1 MGFTV
6 APHTT
11 VCYNGEQKDKHQQSA
26 HVARQETP
34 RGTDMLDM
42 WNDMLNNAIAN
53 NDEWIAAE
61 RRQAKREAAADNDT
75 NLLDAMASN
84 ELVRVKESGI
94 PGVVACNF
102 TRKAFYKG
110 AWDAQTVRARG
121 LFLDKNTGEVVAR
134 GYDKFFNVGQ
144 SGAPA
149 TIRDLATEAT
159 REAQDNEH
167 YNVTMRKKHNGF
179 LAIVAAVNGNLVVLS
194 KSGVTAYSREAERIL
209 RAQIGDAGC
218 ERLRRILDNN
228 NLSATFECIS
238 RRDPHMV
245 YYTKDEM
252 IFLDFIH
259 NTPDYD
265 PVPLDAAF
273 TTIRTVDPL
282 MPVAESKT
290 LAYWWMWEN
299 ATDLAGI
306 ITRMADRASH
316 EHAEGYVVSY
326 GDGRMAKIK
335 TEWYTRA
342 KWLRPMVQNAI
353 LRDNYE
359 PSKRESAEITRMRKL
374 LTDAGVLSRD
384 YAERMGMIVE
394 DVTGDAI
401 TLDYPEWL
409 RVNRTLLDESGYF
422 AGGDN
427 N

>member
-1 MGFTV
+1 
-6 APHTT
+6 
-11 VCYNGEQKDKHQQSA
+11 
-26 HVARQETP
+26 
-34 RGTDMLDM
+34 MLDL
-42 WNDMLNNAIAN
+42 WNDMLNNAVAN
-53 NDEWIAAE
+53 NDERIEAE
-61 RRQAKREAAADNDT
+61 RRRAKREATAGNGT
-75 NLLDAMASN
+75 NLLNEMASN

-144 SGAPA
+144 SGAPS
-149 TIRDLATEAT
+149 TIRDLATEAA
-159 REAQDNEH
+159 REARDNER
-167 YNVTMRKKHNGF
+167 YNVTLRKKHNGF
-179 LAIVAAVNGNLVVLS
+179 LAIVAAVNGNLTVLS
-194 KSGVTAYSREAERIL
+194 KSGITAYSREAERIL

-218 ERLRRILDNN
+218 ERLRRVLADSNM
-228 NLSATFECIS
+228 SATFECIS
-238 RRDPHMV
+238 KRDPHMV
-245 YYTKDEM
+245 YYTKGEM

-259 NTPDYD
+259 NAPDYD

-273 TTIRTVDPL
+273 TVIRTVDPL

-299 ATDLAGI
+299 ATDLAKI
-306 ITRMADRASH
+306 ITRMAEKASH
-316 EHAEGYVVSY
+316 EHSEGYVISY

-335 TEWYTRA
+335 TRWYTRA

-353 LRDNYE
+353 LRDDYE

-374 LTDAGVLSRD
+374 LMDAGVLSHD
-384 YAERMGMIVE
+384 YAERMGMLTP

-409 RVNRTLLDESGYF
+409 RVNRMLLDESGYF
-422 AGGDN
+422 ADSGN

>member
-1 MGFTV
+1 MTNN
-6 APHTT
+6 T
-11 VCYNGEQKDKHQQSA
+11 N
-26 HVARQETP
+26 
-34 RGTDMLDM
+34 LL
-42 WNDMLNNAIAN
+42 NDMLNN
-53 NDEWIAAE
+53 D
-61 RRQAKREAAADNDT
+61 
-75 NLLDAMASN
+75 
-84 ELVRVKESGI
+84 LVRVKESGV

-110 AWDAQTVRARG
+110 AWDEQTIRARG
-121 LFLDKNTGEVVAR
+121 LFLDKNTGAVVAR

-149 TIRDLATEAT
+149 TIRDLATEAA
-159 REAQDNEH
+159 REARDNEH
-167 YNVTMRKKHNGF
+167 YNVTLRKKHNGF
-179 LAIVAAVNGNLVVLS
+179 LAIVSTIGGNLVVLS
-194 KSGVTAYSREAERIL
+194 KSGITAYSREAERIL
-209 RAQIGDAGC
+209 RDQIGDAGC
-218 ERLRRILDNN
+218 ERLRRVLADN

-238 RRDPHMV
+238 KRDPHMV

-259 NTPDYD
+259 NAPDYD

-273 TTIRTVDPL
+273 TTIRAVDPL
-282 MPVAESKT
+282 MPFAESKT
-290 LAYWWMWEN
+290 LGYWWMWEN
-299 ATDLAGI
+299 DTDLANI

-335 TEWYTRA
+335 TEWYKRA
-342 KWLRPMVQNAI
+342 KWLRSMVQNAI

-359 PSKRESAEITRMRKL
+359 PGKRESAEITRMRAL
-374 LTDAGVLSRD
+374 LMDAGVLSRD

-409 RVNRTLLDESGYF
+409 RVNRDVLDESGYF

>member
-1 MGFTV
+1 
-6 APHTT
+6 
-11 VCYNGEQKDKHQQSA
+11 
-26 HVARQETP
+26 
-34 RGTDMLDM
+34 MLDM
-42 WNDMLNNAIAN
+42 WNDMLNNAISN

-61 RRQAKREAAADNDT
+61 RRQAKREAAAHNDT
-75 NLLDAMASN
+75 NLLNEMASN
-84 ELVRVKESGI
+84 DLVRVKESGV

-121 LFLDKNTGEVVAR
+121 LFLDKNTGAVVAR
-134 GYDKFFNVGQ
+134 GYDKFFNIGQ
-144 SGAPA
+144 SGAPS
-149 TIRDLATEAT
+149 TIRDLATEAA
-159 REAQDNEH
+159 REARDNEC

-179 LAIVAAVNGNLVVLS
+179 LAIVATINGKLVVLS
-194 KSGVTAYSREAERIL
+194 KNGITAYSREAERIL
-209 RAQIGDAGC
+209 REQIGDAGC
-218 ERLRRILDNN
+218 ERLRRVLADN

-238 RRDPHMV
+238 KRDPHMV

-259 NTPDYD
+259 NAPDYD

-273 TTIRTVDPL
+273 TTIRAVDPL
-282 MPVAESKT
+282 MPFAESKT

-299 ATDLAGI
+299 DTDLANI

-335 TEWYTRA
+335 TEWYKRA
-342 KWLRPMVQNAI
+342 KWLRSMVQNAI
-353 LRDNYE
+353 LRDKYE
-359 PSKRESAEITRMRKL
+359 PGKRESTEITRMRTL

-384 YAERMGMIVE
+384 YAERMGMLTT

-409 RVNRTLLDESGYF
+409 RVNRMLLDESGYF

>member
-1 MGFTV
+1 
-6 APHTT
+6 
-11 VCYNGEQKDKHQQSA
+11 
-26 HVARQETP
+26 
-34 RGTDMLDM
+34 MLDM

-61 RRQAKREAAADNDT
+61 RRQAKREAAAHNDT
-75 NLLDAMASN
+75 NLLNEMASN
-84 ELVRVKESGI
+84 DLVRVKESGV

-121 LFLDKNTGEVVAR
+121 LFLDKSTGEVVAR
-134 GYDKFFNVGQ
+134 GYDKFFNIGQ
-144 SGAPA
+144 SGAPS
-149 TIRDLATEAT
+149 TIRDLATEAA
-159 REAQDNEH
+159 REARDNEC

-179 LAIVAAVNGNLVVLS
+179 LAIVSTIGGNLTVLS
-194 KSGVTAYSREAERIL
+194 KSGITAYSREAERIL
-209 RAQIGDAGC
+209 REQIGDAGC
-218 ERLRRILDNN
+218 ERLRRVLADN

-238 RRDPHMV
+238 KRDPHMV
-245 YYTKDEM
+245 YYAKDEM

-259 NTPDYD
+259 NAPDYD
-265 PVPLDAAF
+265 PVPFDAAF
-273 TTIRTVDPL
+273 TTIRAVDPS
-282 MPVAESKT
+282 MPVAESKI

-299 ATDLAGI
+299 AADLASI
-306 ITRMADRASH
+306 ITRMADRASS

-342 KWLRPMVQNAI
+342 KWLRSMVQNAI

-359 PSKRESAEITRMRKL
+359 AGKRESAEITRMRAL
-374 LTDAGVLSRD
+374 LVDAGVLSRD
-384 YAERMGMIVE
+384 YAERMGMLIE

-409 RVNRTLLDESGYF
+409 RVNRMLLDESGYF
-422 AGGDN
+422 ADGDN

>member
-1 MGFTV
+1 
-6 APHTT
+6 
-11 VCYNGEQKDKHQQSA
+11 
-26 HVARQETP
+26 
-34 RGTDMLDM
+34 MLDM

-53 NDEWIAAE
+53 DDERRAAE

-75 NLLDAMASN
+75 NLLNEMASN
-84 ELVRVKESGI
+84 DLVRVKESGV

-121 LFLDKNTGEVVAR
+121 LFLDKNTGAVVAR
-134 GYDKFFNVGQ
+134 GYDKFFNIGQ

-149 TIRDLATEAT
+149 TIRDLATEAA
-159 REAQDNEH
+159 REARDNEH
-167 YNVTMRKKHNGF
+167 YNVTLRKKHNGF
-179 LAIVAAVNGNLVVLS
+179 LAIVSAIGGNLTVLS
-194 KSGVTAYSREAERIL
+194 KSGITAYSREAERIL
-209 RAQIGDAGC
+209 REQIGDAGC
-218 ERLRRILDNN
+218 ERLRRVLADN

-238 RRDPHMV
+238 KRDPHMV

-259 NTPDYD
+259 NVPDYD

-273 TTIRTVDPL
+273 TTIRAVDPS

-290 LAYWWMWEN
+290 LAYCWMWEN
-299 ATDLAGI
+299 AADLANI
-306 ITRMADRASH
+306 ITRMAEKASR
-316 EHAEGYVVSY
+316 EHAEGYVISY
-326 GDGRMAKIK
+326 GDGHMAKIK

-359 PSKRESAEITRMRKL
+359 PGKRESAEITRMREL
-374 LTDAGVLSRD
+374 LVDAGVLSRD
-384 YAERMGMIVE
+384 YAERMGMLVE

-422 AGGDN
+422 AGGDSN
-427 N
+427 

>member
-1 MGFTV
+1 MERRKKNT
-6 APHTT
+6 
-11 VCYNGEQKDKHQQSA
+11 NNA
-26 HVARQETP
+26 HMAHPTAK
-34 RGTDMLDM
+34 RGDTMNDILNM

-53 NDEWIAAE
+53 DDERRAAE
-61 RRQAKREAAADNDT
+61 RRQEKCEASADSGT
-75 NLLDAMASN
+75 NLLNEMASN

-110 AWDAQTVRARG
+110 AWDEQTVRARG
-121 LFLDKNTGEVVAR
+121 LFLDKNTGAVVAR
-134 GYDKFFNVGQ
+134 GYDKFFNIGQ

-149 TIRDLATEAT
+149 TIRDFATDAA
-159 REAQDNEH
+159 REARDNER
-167 YNVTMRKKHNGF
+167 YNVTLRKKHNGF
-179 LAIVAAVNGNLVVLS
+179 LAIVSAINGNLTVLS
-194 KSGVTAYSREAERIL
+194 KSGITAYSREAERIL
-209 RAQIGDAGC
+209 REQVGDAGC
-218 ERLRRILDNN
+218 ERLRRVLADNN
-228 NLSATFECIS
+228 MSATFECIS
-238 RRDPHMV
+238 KRDPHMV

-259 NTPDYD
+259 NATDYD
-265 PVPLDAAF
+265 PVPLDTAF
-273 TTIRTVDPL
+273 TVIRSVDPL
-282 MPVAESKT
+282 MPVAESKI

-299 ATDLAGI
+299 NTDLANI
-306 ITRMADRASH
+306 ITRMAERTSR
-316 EHAEGYVVSY
+316 EHSEGYVISY

-335 TEWYTRA
+335 TKWYTRA

-359 PSKRESAEITRMRKL
+359 PTKRESAEITRMRVL
-374 LTDAGVLSRD
+374 LTGAGVLSHD
-384 YAERMGMIVE
+384 YAERMGMLVE

>member
-1 MGFTV
+1 
-6 APHTT
+6 
-11 VCYNGEQKDKHQQSA
+11 
-26 HVARQETP
+26 
-34 RGTDMLDM
+34 MLDM
-42 WNDMLNNAIAN
+42 WNDMLNSAIAN
-53 NDEWIAAE
+53 NDERRAAE
-61 RRQAKREAAADNDT
+61 RRQAKREAAADDDT

-84 ELVRVKESGI
+84 DLVRVKESGV

-110 AWDAQTVRARG
+110 VWDAQTVRARG
-121 LFLDKNTGEVVAR
+121 LFLDKNTGAVVAR
-134 GYDKFFNVGQ
+134 GYDKFFNIGQ

-149 TIRDLATEAT
+149 TIRDLATDAA
-159 REAQDNEH
+159 REARDNEC
-167 YNVTMRKKHNGF
+167 YNVTLRKKHNGF
-179 LAIVAAVNGNLVVLS
+179 LAIVSTINGNLTVLS
-194 KSGVTAYSREAERIL
+194 KSGITAYSCEAERIL

-218 ERLRRILDNN
+218 ERLRRVLADNN
-228 NLSATFECIS
+228 MSATFECIS
-238 RRDPHMV
+238 KRDPHMV

-252 IFLDFIH
+252 IFLDFI
-259 NTPDYD
+259 NNAPDYD

-273 TTIRTVDPL
+273 TTIRAVDPS
-282 MPVAESKT
+282 MPVAESKI

-299 ATDLAGI
+299 AADLANI
-306 ITRMADRASH
+306 ITRMAEKASR
-316 EHAEGYVVSY
+316 EHSEGYVISY

-359 PSKRESAEITRMRKL
+359 PGKRESAEITRMRAL
-374 LTDAGVLSRD
+374 LMDAGVLSRD
-384 YAERMGMIVE
+384 YAERMGMLVE

>member
-1 MGFTV
+1 
-6 APHTT
+6 
-11 VCYNGEQKDKHQQSA
+11 
-26 HVARQETP
+26 
-34 RGTDMLDM
+34 MLDM

-61 RRQAKREAAADNDT
+61 RRQAKREATAGNDT
-75 NLLDAMASN
+75 NLLNEMASN
-84 ELVRVKESGI
+84 DLVRVKESGV

-121 LFLDKNTGEVVAR
+121 LFLDKSTGAVVAR
-134 GYDKFFNVGQ
+134 GYDKFFNIGQ
-144 SGAPA
+144 NGAPS
-149 TIRDLATEAT
+149 TIRDLATEAA
-159 REAQDNEH
+159 REARDNEC

-179 LAIVAAVNGNLVVLS
+179 LAIVSAIDGDLTVLS
-194 KSGVTAYSREAERIL
+194 KSGITAYSREAERIL
-209 RAQIGDAGC
+209 RDQIGDAGC
-218 ERLRRILDNN
+218 ERLRRVLADN

-238 RRDPHMV
+238 KRDPHMV

-252 IFLDFIH
+252 IFLDFIY
-259 NTPDYD
+259 NAPDYD
-265 PVPLDAAF
+265 PMPLDAAF
-273 TTIRTVDPL
+273 TVIRAVDPS
-282 MPVAESKT
+282 MPVAESKI

-299 ATDLAGI
+299 GTDLANI

-335 TEWYTRA
+335 TEWYKRA

-359 PSKRESAEITRMRKL
+359 PGKRESAEITRMRKL
-374 LTDAGVLSRD
+374 LMDAGVLSRD
-384 YAERMGMIVE
+384 YAERMGMLVD

-409 RVNRTLLDESGYF
+409 RVNRALLDASGYF

>member
-1 MGFTV
+1 
-6 APHTT
+6 
-11 VCYNGEQKDKHQQSA
+11 
-26 HVARQETP
+26 
-34 RGTDMLDM
+34 MLDM

-53 NDEWIAAE
+53 NDERIAAE
-61 RRQAKREAAADNDT
+61 RRQAKREATAGNGT
-75 NLLDAMASN
+75 NLLNAMAN
-84 ELVRVKESGI
+84 NDLVRVKESGI

-121 LFLDKNTGEVVAR
+121 LFLDKATGKVVAR
-134 GYDKFFNVGQ
+134 GYDKFFNIGQ

-149 TIRDLATEAT
+149 TIRDLATEAA
-159 REAQDNEH
+159 REARDNEC

-179 LAIVAAVNGNLVVLS
+179 LAIVSVISGNLVVLS
-194 KSGVTAYSREAERIL
+194 KSGITAYSREAERIL
-209 RAQIGDAGC
+209 REQIGDAGC
-218 ERLRRILDNN
+218 ERLRRVLADN

-238 RRDPHMV
+238 KRDPHMV
-245 YYTKDEM
+245 YYTKDKM

-273 TTIRTVDPL
+273 TVIRTVDPL
-282 MPVAESKT
+282 MPVAESKI

-299 ATDLAGI
+299 DTDLANI
-306 ITRMADRASH
+306 ITRMAEKASH
-316 EHAEGYVVSY
+316 EHAEGYVISY

-335 TEWYTRA
+335 TRWYTRA

-359 PSKRESAEITRMRKL
+359 PSKRESAEITRMRTL

-384 YAERMGMIVE
+384 YAERMGMLVE

-409 RVNRTLLDESGYF
+409 RVNRDVLDESGYF
-422 AGGDN
+422 ADDN
-427 N
+427 NN

>member
-1 MGFTV
+1 
-6 APHTT
+6 
-11 VCYNGEQKDKHQQSA
+11 
-26 HVARQETP
+26 
-34 RGTDMLDM
+34 MLDM

-75 NLLDAMASN
+75 NLLNEMAN
-84 ELVRVKESGI
+84 NDLVRVKESGV

-121 LFLDKNTGEVVAR
+121 LFLDKNTGAVVAR

-149 TIRDLATEAT
+149 TIRDLATEAA
-159 REAQDNEH
+159 REARDNEH
-167 YNVTMRKKHNGF
+167 YNVTLRKKHNGF
-179 LAIVAAVNGNLVVLS
+179 LAIVSTIGGNLVVLS
-194 KSGVTAYSREAERIL
+194 KSGITAYSREAERIL
-209 RAQIGDAGC
+209 REQIGDAGC
-218 ERLRRILDNN
+218 ERLRRVLADN

-238 RRDPHMV
+238 KRDPHMV
-245 YYTKDEM
+245 YYAKDEM

-259 NTPDYD
+259 NAPDYD
-265 PVPLDAAF
+265 PMPFDAAF
-273 TTIRTVDPL
+273 TVIRAVDPL

-299 ATDLAGI
+299 ADDLAGI
-306 ITRMADRASH
+306 ITRMAERASC
-316 EHAEGYVVSY
+316 EHAEGYVISY

-335 TEWYTRA
+335 ARWYTRA

-353 LRDNYE
+353 LRDDYE
-359 PSKRESAEITRMRKL
+359 PGKRESAEITRMRKL

-384 YAERMGMIVE
+384 YAERMRMLVE
-394 DVTGDAI
+394 DVAGDAI

-409 RVNRTLLDESGYF
+409 RVNRMLLDESGYF
-422 AGGDN
+422 ADSDN

>member
-1 MGFTV
+1 MESRKKNT
-6 APHTT
+6 
-11 VCYNGEQKDKHQQSA
+11 NDA
-26 HVARQETP
+26 HMAHPTAK
-34 RGTDMLDM
+34 RGDTMNDILNM

-53 NDEWIAAE
+53 DDERRAAE
-61 RRQAKREAAADNDT
+61 RRQAKREAVADNGT

-84 ELVRVKESGI
+84 DLVRVKESGV

-121 LFLDKNTGEVVAR
+121 LFLDKNTGAVVAR
-134 GYDKFFNVGQ
+134 GYDKFFNIGQ

-149 TIRDLATEAT
+149 TIRDLATEAE
-159 REAQDNEH
+159 REARDNEC
-167 YNVTMRKKHNGF
+167 YNVTLRKKHNGF
-179 LAIVAAVNGNLVVLS
+179 LAIVATINGNLAVLS
-194 KSGVTAYSREAERIL
+194 KSGITAYSREAERIL
-209 RAQIGDAGC
+209 RNQIGDAGC
-218 ERLRRILDNN
+218 ERLRRVLADN

-238 RRDPHMV
+238 KRDPHMV

-273 TTIRTVDPL
+273 TTIRAVDPS

-299 ATDLAGI
+299 AADLAGI
-306 ITRMADRASH
+306 IARMAERASR
-316 EHAEGYVVSY
+316 EHSEGYVVSY

-342 KWLRPMVQNAI
+342 KWLRSMVQNAI

-359 PSKRESAEITRMRKL
+359 PGKRESAEITRMRSL
-374 LTDAGVLSRD
+374 LVDAGVLSRD
-384 YAERMGMIVE
+384 YAERMGMLVD

-409 RVNRTLLDESGYF
+409 RVNRMLLDESGYF
-422 AGGDN
+422 ADGDN

>member
-1 MGFTV
+1 
-6 APHTT
+6 
-11 VCYNGEQKDKHQQSA
+11 
-26 HVARQETP
+26 
-34 RGTDMLDM
+34 MLDM
-42 WNDMLNNAIAN
+42 WNDMLNSAIAN
-53 NDEWIAAE
+53 NDERRAAE
-61 RRQAKREAAADNDT
+61 RRQAKREAAADDDT

-84 ELVRVKESGI
+84 DLVRVKESGV

-110 AWDAQTVRARG
+110 VWDAQTVRARG
-121 LFLDKNTGEVVAR
+121 LFLDKNTGAVVAR
-134 GYDKFFNVGQ
+134 GYDKFFNIGQ
-144 SGAPA
+144 SGAPS
-149 TIRDLATEAT
+149 TIRDLATEAA
-159 REAQDNEH
+159 REARDNEC

-179 LAIVAAVNGNLVVLS
+179 LAIVSTINGNLTVLS
-194 KSGVTAYSREAERIL
+194 KSGITAYSCEAERIL

-218 ERLRRILDNN
+218 ERLRRVLADNN
-228 NLSATFECIS
+228 MSATFECIS
-238 RRDPHMV
+238 KRDPHMV

-259 NTPDYD
+259 NAPDYD

-273 TTIRTVDPL
+273 TTIRAVDPL
-282 MPVAESKT
+282 MPFAESKT
-290 LAYWWMWEN
+290 LGYWWMWEN
-299 ATDLAGI
+299 GTDLANI
-306 ITRMADRASH
+306 ITRMAEKASR
-316 EHAEGYVVSY
+316 EHSEGYVISY

-359 PSKRESAEITRMRKL
+359 PGKCESAEITRMRAL
-374 LTDAGVLSRD
+374 LMDAGVLSRD
-384 YAERMGMIVE
+384 YAERMGMLVE

>member
-1 MGFTV
+1 
-6 APHTT
+6 
-11 VCYNGEQKDKHQQSA
+11 
-26 HVARQETP
+26 
-34 RGTDMLDM
+34 MLDL
-42 WNDMLNNAIAN
+42 WNDMLNNAVAN
-53 NDEWIAAE
+53 NDERIAAAHP
-61 RRQAKREAAADNDT
+61 QAKRRNAMTNNT
-75 NLLDAMASN
+75 NLLNDMLN
-84 ELVRVKESGI
+84 NDLVRVKESGV

-121 LFLDKNTGEVVAR
+121 LFLDKNTGAVVAR
-134 GYDKFFNVGQ
+134 GYDKFFNIGQ
-144 SGAPA
+144 SGAPS
-149 TIRDLATEAT
+149 TIRDLATEAA

-167 YNVTMRKKHNGF
+167 YNVVLRKKHNGF
-179 LAIVAAVNGNLVVLS
+179 LAIVATINGKLVVLS
-194 KSGVTAYSREAERIL
+194 KSGITAYSREAERIL
-209 RAQIGDAGC
+209 RDQIGDAGC
-218 ERLRRILDNN
+218 ERLRRVLADN

-238 RRDPHMV
+238 KRDPHMV

-259 NTPDYD
+259 NAPDYD

-273 TTIRTVDPL
+273 TVIRAVDPL
-282 MPVAESKT
+282 MPFAESKT

-299 ATDLAGI
+299 DTDLAGI
-306 ITRMADRASH
+306 IARMAERASR
-316 EHAEGYVVSY
+316 EHSEGYVVSY

-335 TEWYTRA
+335 TRWYTRA

-353 LRDNYE
+353 LRDDYE
-359 PSKRESAEITRMRKL
+359 PTKRESAEITRMRAL
-374 LTDAGVLSRD
+374 LMDAGVLSRE
-384 YAERMGMIVE
+384 YAQRMGMLVE

-409 RVNRTLLDESGYF
+409 RVNRALLDESCYF

>member
-1 MGFTV
+1 
-6 APHTT
+6 
-11 VCYNGEQKDKHQQSA
+11 
-26 HVARQETP
+26 
-34 RGTDMLDM
+34 M

-61 RRQAKREAAADNDT
+61 RRQAKREATAGNDT
-75 NLLDAMASN
+75 NLLNEMASN
-84 ELVRVKESGI
+84 DLVRVKESGV

-121 LFLDKNTGEVVAR
+121 LFLDKSTGAVVAR
-134 GYDKFFNVGQ
+134 GYDKFFNIGQ
-144 SGAPA
+144 NGAPS
-149 TIRDLATEAT
+149 TIRDLATEAA
-159 REAQDNEH
+159 REARDNEC

-179 LAIVAAVNGNLVVLS
+179 LAIVSAIDGDLTVLS
-194 KSGVTAYSREAERIL
+194 KSGITAYSREAERIL
-209 RAQIGDAGC
+209 RDQIGDAGC
-218 ERLRRILDNN
+218 ERLRRVLADN

-238 RRDPHMV
+238 KRDPHMV

-252 IFLDFIH
+252 IFLDFIY
-259 NTPDYD
+259 NAPDYD
-265 PVPLDAAF
+265 PMPLDAAF
-273 TTIRTVDPL
+273 TVIRAVDPS
-282 MPVAESKT
+282 MPVAESKI

-299 ATDLAGI
+299 GTDLANI

-335 TEWYTRA
+335 TEWYKRA

-359 PSKRESAEITRMRKL
+359 PGKRESAEITRMRKL
-374 LTDAGVLSRD
+374 LMDAGVLSRD
-384 YAERMGMIVE
+384 YAERMGMLVD

-409 RVNRTLLDESGYF
+409 RVNRALLDASGYF

>member
-1 MGFTV
+1 MESRKTNTNNAHTWRTRQSRKGRNTV
-6 APHTT
+6 N
-11 VCYNGEQKDKHQQSA
+11 VLN
-26 HVARQETP
+26 
-34 RGTDMLDM
+34 M
-42 WNDMLNNAIAN
+42 WNDILNNAVAN
-53 NDEWIAAE
+53 NDERIEAE
-61 RRQAKREAAADNDT
+61 RRRAKREATAGNDT
-75 NLLDAMASN
+75 NLLNEMAN
-84 ELVRVKESGI
+84 NDLVRVKESGI

-121 LFLDKNTGEVVAR
+121 LFLDKNTGAVVAR
-134 GYDKFFNVGQ
+134 GYDKFFNIGQ

-149 TIRDLATEAT
+149 TIRDLATEAA
-159 REAQDNEH
+159 REARDNEH
-167 YNVTMRKKHNGF
+167 YNVTLRKKHNGF
-179 LAIVAAVNGNLVVLS
+179 LAIVSTIGGNLVVLS
-194 KSGVTAYSREAERIL
+194 KSGITAYSREAERIL
-209 RAQIGDAGC
+209 RDQIGDAGC
-218 ERLRRILDNN
+218 ERLRRVLADNN
-228 NLSATFECIS
+228 MSATFECIS
-238 RRDPHMV
+238 KRDPHMV
-245 YYTKDEM
+245 YYTKDKM

-273 TTIRTVDPL
+273 TTIRTVDPS
-282 MPVAESKT
+282 MPVAESKI

-299 ATDLAGI
+299 ADDLANI
-306 ITRMADRASH
+306 ITRMAERASL

-326 GDGRMAKIK
+326 GGGRMAKIK

-353 LRDNYE
+353 LRDDYE

-374 LTDAGVLSRD
+374 LTDAGVLSHD
-384 YAERMGMIVE
+384 YAERMGMLIE

-409 RVNRTLLDESGYF
+409 RVNRMLLDESGYF
-422 AGGDN
+422 ADSDN

>member
-1 MGFTV
+1 
-6 APHTT
+6 
-11 VCYNGEQKDKHQQSA
+11 
-26 HVARQETP
+26 
-34 RGTDMLDM
+34 MLDL
-42 WNDMLNNAIAN
+42 WNDMLNNAVAN
-53 NDEWIAAE
+53 NDERIEAE
-61 RRQAKREAAADNDT
+61 RRRAKREAAAGNGT
-75 NLLDAMASN
+75 NLLNEMASN

-110 AWDAQTVRARG
+110 AWDEQTVRARG

-149 TIRDLATEAT
+149 TIRDLATEAA

-167 YNVTMRKKHNGF
+167 YNVVLRKKHNGF

-209 RAQIGDAGC
+209 REQIGDAGC
-218 ERLRRILDNN
+218 ERLRRVLADN

-238 RRDPHMV
+238 KNDPHMV
-245 YYTKDEM
+245 YYTRDEM
-252 IFLDFIH
+252 IFLDFIY
-259 NTPDYD
+259 NAPDYD
-265 PVPLDAAF
+265 PMPLDAAF
-273 TTIRTVDPL
+273 TVIRTVDPL

-306 ITRMADRASH
+306 ITRMAEKASH
-316 EHAEGYVVSY
+316 ERSEGYVISY
-326 GDGRMAKIK
+326 GGGRMAKIK
-335 TEWYTRA
+335 SRWYTRA
-342 KWLRPMVQNAI
+342 KWLRPMVQNVI
-353 LRDNYE
+353 LRGDYE
-359 PSKRESAEITRMRKL
+359 PGKRESAEITRMRKL

-384 YAERMGMIVE
+384 YAERMGMLVE

-401 TLDYPEWL
+401 TLDYPAWL
-409 RVNRTLLDESGYF
+409 LINARLLGDSGYF
-422 AGGDN
+422 TDADN

>member
-1 MGFTV
+1 
-6 APHTT
+6 
-11 VCYNGEQKDKHQQSA
+11 
-26 HVARQETP
+26 
-34 RGTDMLDM
+34 MLDL
-42 WNDMLNNAIAN
+42 WNDMLNNAVAN
-53 NDEWIAAE
+53 NDERIEAE
-61 RRQAKREAAADNDT
+61 RRRAKREAAAGNGT
-75 NLLDAMASN
+75 NLLNEMASN

-102 TRKAFYKG
+102 TRKAFHKG

-167 YNVTMRKKHNGF
+167 YNVIMRKKHNGF
-179 LAIVAAVNGNLVVLS
+179 LAIVSAINGNLAVLS

-228 NLSATFECIS
+228 NMSATFECIS
-238 RRDPHMV
+238 KNDPHMV

-252 IFLDFIH
+252 IFLDFIY
-259 NTPDYD
+259 NAPDYD
-265 PVPLDAAF
+265 PMPLDAAF
-273 TTIRTVDPL
+273 TVIRTVDPL

-299 ATDLAGI
+299 DNDLAGI
-306 ITRMADRASH
+306 ITRMAEKASR

-335 TEWYTRA
+335 TRWYTRA

-353 LRDNYE
+353 LRDDYE

-384 YAERMGMIVE
+384 YAERMGMLVE

-409 RVNRTLLDESGYF
+409 RVNRMLLDESGYF
-422 AGGDN
+422 TDGDN

>member
-1 MGFTV
+1 MI
-6 APHTT
+6 
-11 VCYNGEQKDKHQQSA
+11 
-26 HVARQETP
+26 
-34 RGTDMLDM
+34 DM

-53 NDEWIAAE
+53 DDERRAAE
-61 RRQAKREAAADNDT
+61 RRQAKREAVADNGT

-84 ELVRVKESGI
+84 DLVRVKESGV

-110 AWDAQTVRARG
+110 AWDEQTIRARG

-134 GYDKFFNVGQ
+134 GYDKFFNIGQ

-149 TIRDLATEAT
+149 TIRDLATEAA
-159 REAQDNEH
+159 REARDNEC
-167 YNVTMRKKHNGF
+167 YNVTLRKKHNGF
-179 LAIVAAVNGNLVVLS
+179 LAIVSTINGNLTVLS
-194 KSGVTAYSREAERIL
+194 KSGITAYSCEAERIL
-209 RAQIGDAGC
+209 REQIGDAGC
-218 ERLRRILDNN
+218 ERLRRVLADN

-238 RRDPHMV
+238 KRDPHMV

-259 NTPDYD
+259 NVPDYD

-273 TTIRTVDPL
+273 TTIRAVDPS
-282 MPVAESKT
+282 MPVAESKI

-299 ATDLAGI
+299 AADLANI

-335 TEWYTRA
+335 TEWYKRA
-342 KWLRPMVQNAI
+342 KWLRSMVQNAI

-359 PSKRESAEITRMRKL
+359 PGKRESAEITRMRKL

-384 YAERMGMIVE
+384 YAERMGMLIE

-409 RVNRTLLDESGYF
+409 RVNRDVLDESGYF
-422 AGGDN
+422 ADDN
-427 N
+427 NN

>member
-1 MGFTV
+1 M
-6 APHTT
+6 
-11 VCYNGEQKDKHQQSA
+11 NDI
-26 HVARQETP
+26 
-34 RGTDMLDM
+34 LNM
-42 WNDMLNNAIAN
+42 WNDMLNSAIAN
-53 NDEWIAAE
+53 DDERRAAE

-84 ELVRVKESGI
+84 DLVRVKESGV

-121 LFLDKNTGEVVAR
+121 LFLDKNTGAVVAR
-134 GYDKFFNVGQ
+134 GYDKFFNIGQ

-149 TIRDLATEAT
+149 TIRDLATETA
-159 REAQDNEH
+159 REARDNEH
-167 YNVTMRKKHNGF
+167 YNVTLRKKHNGF
-179 LAIVAAVNGNLVVLS
+179 LAIVSAINGNLTVLS
-194 KSGVTAYSREAERIL
+194 KSGITAYSREAERIL
-209 RAQIGDAGC
+209 REQIGDAGC
-218 ERLRRILDNN
+218 ERLRRVLADN

-238 RRDPHMV
+238 KRDPHMV

-259 NTPDYD
+259 NVPDYD

-273 TTIRTVDPL
+273 TTIRAVDPS

-290 LAYWWMWEN
+290 LGYWWMWEN
-299 ATDLAGI
+299 GTDLANI
-306 ITRMADRASH
+306 ITRMAEKASC
-316 EHAEGYVVSY
+316 EHAEGYVISY

-335 TEWYTRA
+335 TDWYKRA
-342 KWLRPMVQNAI
+342 KWLRSMVQNAI

-359 PSKRESAEITRMRKL
+359 PGKRESAEITRMRAL
-374 LTDAGVLSRD
+374 LMDAGVLSRD
-384 YAERMGMIVE
+384 YAERMGMLVE

-409 RVNRTLLDESGYF
+409 RVNRDVLDESGYF

>member
-1 MGFTV
+1 
-6 APHTT
+6 
-11 VCYNGEQKDKHQQSA
+11 
-26 HVARQETP
+26 
-34 RGTDMLDM
+34 MLDM

-61 RRQAKREAAADNDT
+61 RRQAKREAAAHNDT
-75 NLLDAMASN
+75 NLLNEMASN
-84 ELVRVKESGI
+84 DLVRVKESGV

-121 LFLDKNTGEVVAR
+121 LFLDKNTGAVVAR
-134 GYDKFFNVGQ
+134 GYDKFFNIGQ

-149 TIRDLATEAT
+149 TIRDLATEAA
-159 REAQDNEH
+159 REARDNEH
-167 YNVTMRKKHNGF
+167 YNVTLRKKHNGF
-179 LAIVAAVNGNLVVLS
+179 LAIVSAIGGNLVVLS

-218 ERLRRILDNN
+218 ERLRRILADN

-238 RRDPHMV
+238 KRDPHMV

-259 NTPDYD
+259 NAPDYD
-265 PVPLDAAF
+265 PVPLDAAY
-273 TTIRTVDPL
+273 TVIRTVDPL

-353 LRDNYE
+353 LRGDME
-359 PSKRESAEITRMRKL
+359 PMRRETEEITRMRTIL
-374 LTDAGVLSRD
+374 ADGGILDREWAQSAGL
-384 YAERMGMIVE
+384 IIQ
-394 DVTGDAI
+394 DVTGAP

>member
-1 MGFTV
+1 
-6 APHTT
+6 
-11 VCYNGEQKDKHQQSA
+11 
-26 HVARQETP
+26 
-34 RGTDMLDM
+34 MLDL
-42 WNDMLNNAIAN
+42 WNDMLNNAVAN
-53 NDEWIAAE
+53 NDERIEAE
-61 RRQAKREAAADNDT
+61 RRRAKREAAAGNGT
-75 NLLDAMASN
+75 NLLNEMASN

-110 AWDAQTVRARG
+110 AWDEQTVRARG

-149 TIRDLATEAT
+149 TIRDLATEAA

-167 YNVTMRKKHNGF
+167 YNVVLRKKHNGF

-209 RAQIGDAGC
+209 REQIGDAGC
-218 ERLRRILDNN
+218 ERLRRVLADN

-238 RRDPHMV
+238 KNDPHMV
-245 YYTKDEM
+245 YYTRDEM
-252 IFLDFIH
+252 IFLDFIY
-259 NTPDYD
+259 NAPDYD
-265 PVPLDAAF
+265 PMPLDAAF
-273 TTIRTVDPL
+273 TVIRTVDPL

-306 ITRMADRASH
+306 ITRMAEKASH
-316 EHAEGYVVSY
+316 ERSEGYVISY

-335 TEWYTRA
+335 TRWYTRA

-353 LRDNYE
+353 LRDDYE

-374 LTDAGVLSRD
+374 LMDAGVLSHD
-384 YAERMGMIVE
+384 YAERMGMLTP

-401 TLDYPEWL
+401 TLDHPEWL
-409 RVNRTLLDESGYF
+409 RVNRMLLDESGYF
-422 AGGDN
+422 ADSGN

>member
-1 MGFTV
+1 
-6 APHTT
+6 
-11 VCYNGEQKDKHQQSA
+11 
-26 HVARQETP
+26 
-34 RGTDMLDM
+34 MLDL
-42 WNDMLNNAIAN
+42 WNDMLNNAVAN
-53 NDEWIAAE
+53 NDEWIEAE
-61 RRQAKREAAADNDT
+61 RRRAKREAAAGNGT
-75 NLLDAMASN
+75 NLLNEMASN

-102 TRKAFYKG
+102 TRKAFHKG

-167 YNVTMRKKHNGF
+167 YNVIMRKKHNGF
-179 LAIVAAVNGNLVVLS
+179 LAIVSAINGNLVVLS

-228 NLSATFECIS
+228 NMSATFECIS
-238 RRDPHMV
+238 KNDPHMV

-252 IFLDFIH
+252 IFLDFIY
-259 NTPDYD
+259 NAPDYD
-265 PVPLDAAF
+265 PMPFDAAF
-273 TTIRTVDPL
+273 TVIRTVDPL

-299 ATDLAGI
+299 DTDLAGI
-306 ITRMADRASH
+306 ITRMADRASC

-326 GDGRMAKIK
+326 GDGRMVKIK
-335 TEWYTRA
+335 TRWYTRA

-353 LRDNYE
+353 LRDDYE

-384 YAERMGMIVE
+384 YAERMGMLVE

-409 RVNRTLLDESGYF
+409 RVNRMLLDESGYF
-422 AGGDN
+422 ADSDN

>member
-1 MGFTV
+1 
-6 APHTT
+6 
-11 VCYNGEQKDKHQQSA
+11 
-26 HVARQETP
+26 
-34 RGTDMLDM
+34 MLDM
-42 WNDMLNNAIAN
+42 WNDMLNSAIAN
-53 NDEWIAAE
+53 NDERRAAE
-61 RRQAKREAAADNDT
+61 RRQAKREAAAGNDT
-75 NLLDAMASN
+75 NLLNEMASN
-84 ELVRVKESGI
+84 DLVRVKESGV

-110 AWDAQTVRARG
+110 AWDEQTVRARG
-121 LFLDKNTGEVVAR
+121 LFLDKNTGAVVAR
-134 GYDKFFNVGQ
+134 GYDKFFNIGQ

-149 TIRDLATEAT
+149 TIRDLATDAA
-159 REAQDNEH
+159 REARDNEC

-179 LAIVAAVNGNLVVLS
+179 LAIVSTINGNLTVLS
-194 KSGVTAYSREAERIL
+194 KSGITAYSREAERIL
-209 RAQIGDAGC
+209 HDQIGDAGC
-218 ERLRRILDNN
+218 ERLRRVLTDN

-238 RRDPHMV
+238 KRDPHMV

-273 TTIRTVDPL
+273 TTIRAVDPS

-299 ATDLAGI
+299 AADLANI
-306 ITRMADRASH
+306 ITRMAEKASR
-316 EHAEGYVVSY
+316 EHSEGYVISY

-342 KWLRPMVQNAI
+342 KWLRSMVQNAI

-359 PSKRESAEITRMRKL
+359 PGKRESAEITRMRKL

-384 YAERMGMIVE
+384 YAERMGMLVD

-409 RVNRTLLDESGYF
+409 RVNRMLLDESGYF
-422 AGGDN
+422 TDGDN

>member
-1 MGFTV
+1 
-6 APHTT
+6 
-11 VCYNGEQKDKHQQSA
+11 
-26 HVARQETP
+26 
-34 RGTDMLDM
+34 MLDM

-53 NDEWIAAE
+53 DDERRAAE
-61 RRQAKREAAADNDT
+61 RRQAKREAATDSGT
-75 NLLDAMASN
+75 NLLNEMAN
-84 ELVRVKESGI
+84 NDLVRVKESGV

-121 LFLDKNTGEVVAR
+121 LFLDKNTGAVVAR
-134 GYDKFFNVGQ
+134 GYDKFFNIGQ

-149 TIRDLATEAT
+149 TIRDLATEAA
-159 REAQDNEH
+159 REARDNEH

-179 LAIVAAVNGNLVVLS
+179 LAIVSVINGDLTVLS
-194 KSGVTAYSREAERIL
+194 KSGITAYSREAERIL

-218 ERLRRILDNN
+218 ERLRRVLADN

-238 RRDPHMV
+238 KRDPHMV
-245 YYTKDEM
+245 YYTKDKM

-273 TTIRTVDPL
+273 TTIRAVAPS

-299 ATDLAGI
+299 DDDLADI
-306 ITRMADRASH
+306 ITRMAERASL
-316 EHAEGYVVSY
+316 EHAEGYVISY

-335 TEWYTRA
+335 TEWYTRT

-359 PSKRESAEITRMRKL
+359 AGKRESAEITRMRTL

-384 YAERMGMIVE
+384 YAERMGVLVD

-409 RVNRTLLDESGYF
+409 RVNRMLLDESGYF

>member
-1 MGFTV
+1 
-6 APHTT
+6 
-11 VCYNGEQKDKHQQSA
+11 
-26 HVARQETP
+26 
-34 RGTDMLDM
+34 MLDL
-42 WNDMLNNAIAN
+42 WNDMLNNAVAN
-53 NDEWIAAE
+53 NDERIEAE
-61 RRQAKREAAADNDT
+61 RRRAKREAAADNGT

-110 AWDAQTVRARG
+110 AWDEQTVRARG

-167 YNVTMRKKHNGF
+167 YNVALRKKHNGF

-218 ERLRRILDNN
+218 ERLRRVLADN

-238 RRDPHMV
+238 KNDPHMV

-252 IFLDFIH
+252 IFLDFIY
-259 NTPDYD
+259 NAPDYD
-265 PVPLDAAF
+265 PMPLDAAF
-273 TTIRTVDPL
+273 TVIRTVDPL

-299 ATDLAGI
+299 ATDLANI
-306 ITRMADRASH
+306 ITRMAEKASH
-316 EHAEGYVVSY
+316 EHSEGYVISY

-335 TEWYTRA
+335 TRWYTRA

-353 LRDNYE
+353 LRDDYE

-374 LTDAGVLSRD
+374 LMDAGVLSHD
-384 YAERMGMIVE
+384 YAERMGMLTP

-409 RVNRTLLDESGYF
+409 RVNRMLLDESGYF
-422 AGGDN
+422 ADSGN

>member
-1 MGFTV
+1 
-6 APHTT
+6 
-11 VCYNGEQKDKHQQSA
+11 
-26 HVARQETP
+26 
-34 RGTDMLDM
+34 MLDL
-42 WNDMLNNAIAN
+42 WNDMLNNAVAN
-53 NDEWIAAE
+53 NDERIEAE
-61 RRQAKREAAADNDT
+61 RRRAKREAAAGNGT
-75 NLLDAMASN
+75 NLLNEMASN

-94 PGVVACNF
+94 PGAVACNF
-102 TRKAFYKG
+102 TRKAFHKG

-167 YNVTMRKKHNGF
+167 YNVIMRKKHNGF
-179 LAIVAAVNGNLVVLS
+179 LAIVSVINGNLVVLS

-238 RRDPHMV
+238 KNDPHMV

-252 IFLDFIH
+252 IFLDFIY
-259 NTPDYD
+259 NAPDYD
-265 PVPLDAAF
+265 PMPLDAAF
-273 TTIRTVDPL
+273 TVIRTVDPL

-299 ATDLAGI
+299 DTDLAGI
-306 ITRMADRASH
+306 ITRMAEKASR

-335 TEWYTRA
+335 TRWYTRA

-353 LRDNYE
+353 LRDDYD

-384 YAERMGMIVE
+384 YAERKGMLVD

-409 RVNRTLLDESGYF
+409 RVNRMLLDESGYF
-422 AGGDN
+422 ADDN
-427 N
+427 NNNNN

>member
-1 MGFTV
+1 
-6 APHTT
+6 
-11 VCYNGEQKDKHQQSA
+11 
-26 HVARQETP
+26 
-34 RGTDMLDM
+34 MLDM
-42 WNDMLNNAIAN
+42 WNDMLNSAIAN
-53 NDEWIAAE
+53 NDERRAAE
-61 RRQAKREAAADNDT
+61 RRQAKREAAAGNDT
-75 NLLDAMASN
+75 NLLDEMASN
-84 ELVRVKESGI
+84 DLVRVKESGV

-110 AWDAQTVRARG
+110 AWDEQTVRARG
-121 LFLDKNTGEVVAR
+121 LFLDKNTGAVVAR
-134 GYDKFFNVGQ
+134 GYDKFFNIGQ

-149 TIRDLATEAT
+149 TIRDLATDAA
-159 REAQDNEH
+159 REARDNEC
-167 YNVTMRKKHNGF
+167 YNVTLRKKHNGF
-179 LAIVAAVNGNLVVLS
+179 LAIVSTINGNLTVLS
-194 KSGVTAYSREAERIL
+194 KSGITAYSREAERIL
-209 RAQIGDAGC
+209 REQIGDAGC
-218 ERLRRILDNN
+218 ERLRRVLADN

-238 RRDPHMV
+238 KRDPHMV

-259 NTPDYD
+259 NVPDYD

-273 TTIRTVDPL
+273 TTIRAVGPS
-282 MPVAESKT
+282 MPVAESKI

-299 ATDLAGI
+299 AADLANI
-306 ITRMADRASH
+306 ITRMAEKASR
-316 EHAEGYVVSY
+316 EHSEGYVISY

-359 PSKRESAEITRMRKL
+359 PGKRESAEITRMRAL
-374 LTDAGVLSRD
+374 LMDAGVLSRD
-384 YAERMGMIVE
+384 YAERMGMLVE

>member
-1 MGFTV
+1 MTNN
-6 APHTT
+6 T
-11 VCYNGEQKDKHQQSA
+11 N
-26 HVARQETP
+26 
-34 RGTDMLDM
+34 LL
-42 WNDMLNNAIAN
+42 NDMLNN
-53 NDEWIAAE
+53 D
-61 RRQAKREAAADNDT
+61 
-75 NLLDAMASN
+75 
-84 ELVRVKESGI
+84 LVRVKESGV

-134 GYDKFFNVGQ
+134 GYDKFFNIGQ

-149 TIRDLATEAT
+149 TIRDLATEAA
-159 REAQDNEH
+159 REARDNEC
-167 YNVTMRKKHNGF
+167 YNVTLRKKHNGF
-179 LAIVAAVNGNLVVLS
+179 LAIVSTINGNLTVLS
-194 KSGVTAYSREAERIL
+194 KSGITAYSREAERIL
-209 RAQIGDAGC
+209 RDQIGDAGC

-238 RRDPHMV
+238 KRDPHMV
-245 YYTKDEM
+245 YYTKDKV

-259 NTPDYD
+259 NAPNYD
-265 PVPLDAAF
+265 PMPFDAAF
-273 TTIRTVDPL
+273 TVIRTVDPL

-299 ATDLAGI
+299 DTDLAGI

-335 TEWYTRA
+335 TRWYTRA

-359 PSKRESAEITRMRKL
+359 PGKRESAEITRMRKL

-384 YAERMGMIVE
+384 YAERMGMLVE

-409 RVNRTLLDESGYF
+409 RVNRMLLDESGYF
-422 AGGDN
+422 ADDN
-427 N
+427 NN

>member
-1 MGFTV
+1 
-6 APHTT
+6 
-11 VCYNGEQKDKHQQSA
+11 
-26 HVARQETP
+26 
-34 RGTDMLDM
+34 MLDM

-61 RRQAKREAAADNDT
+61 RRQAKREAAAHNDT
-75 NLLDAMASN
+75 NLLNEMASN
-84 ELVRVKESGI
+84 DLVRVKESGV

-121 LFLDKNTGEVVAR
+121 LFLDKSTGAVVAR
-134 GYDKFFNVGQ
+134 GYDKFFNIGQ
-144 SGAPA
+144 SGAPS
-149 TIRDLATEAT
+149 TIRDLATEAA
-159 REAQDNEH
+159 REARDNEC

-179 LAIVAAVNGNLVVLS
+179 LAIVSTIGGNLVVLS
-194 KSGVTAYSREAERIL
+194 KSGITAYSREAERIL
-209 RAQIGDAGC
+209 RDQIGDAGC
-218 ERLRRILDNN
+218 ERLRRVLADN

-238 RRDPHMV
+238 KRDPHMV
-245 YYTKDEM
+245 YYTKDKM
-252 IFLDFIH
+252 IFLDFI
-259 NTPDYD
+259 NNAPDYD

-273 TTIRTVDPL
+273 TTIRAVDPL

-290 LAYWWMWEN
+290 LGYWWMWEN
-299 ATDLAGI
+299 GTDLANI

-335 TEWYTRA
+335 TEWYKRA

-359 PSKRESAEITRMRKL
+359 PGKRESAEITRMRKL

-384 YAERMGMIVE
+384 YAERMGMLVE

-409 RVNRTLLDESGYF
+409 RVNRMLLDESGYF
-422 AGGDN
+422 AGSDN